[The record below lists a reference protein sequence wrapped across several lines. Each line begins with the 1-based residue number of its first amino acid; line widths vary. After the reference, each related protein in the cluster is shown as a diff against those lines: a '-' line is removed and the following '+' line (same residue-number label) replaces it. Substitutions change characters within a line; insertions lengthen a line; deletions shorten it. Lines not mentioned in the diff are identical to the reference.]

1 MKRIIAIALFAAS
14 SLAAAGTLSAQDHKT
29 KANIPFAFTVGSRTL
44 PAGNYTISSLSR
56 NGVAVQNDQSH
67 MVAVSSVYDSDK
79 QSPNGV
85 LVFER
90 YGNQYFLEEI
100 LGPSNAM
107 NVSVPHS
114 KREQSAQREE
124 AATREH
130 TQTLVAL
137 K

>member
-1 MKRIIAIALFAAS
+1 MKRIIAIALFAAAS
-14 SLAAAGTLSAQDHKT
+14 FAGAGTLSAQDHQA
-29 KANIPFAFTVGSRTL
+29 KANIPFAFTVDSTTL
-44 PAGNYTISSLSR
+44 PAGSYTISLLSR
-56 NGVAVQNDQSH
+56 NAVAVQNDQNRL
-67 MVAVSSVYDSDK
+67 VVVSCVHDSDK

-85 LVFER
+85 LVFKR

-107 NVSVPHS
+107 NVSVPRS

-124 AATREH
+124 AAIREG
-130 TQTLVAL
+130 TQTLIAL